1 MLFSY
6 LRKCN
11 ILLSFGT
18 FAQEKSSC
26 RKILKAVRQ
35 KKICGQK
42 SVAVLDLN
50 IFHFS
55 IRKCGHSCRYV
66 FIYGALNIKQGRH
79 VRVGLPRSCPETG
92 QVTAKETAK
101 STQREYLLCR
111 FIIFLFK
118 ELLARFT
125 RRTFKTW

>member
-1 MLFSY
+1 MTHPY
-6 LRKCN
+6 LDSVIFLSSQMKHN

-26 RKILKAVRQ
+26 RKISKAVRQ

-79 VRVGLPRSCPETG
+79 VRVATTMAHGVARK
-92 QVTAKETAK
+92 QAK
-101 STQREYLLCR
+101 
-111 FIIFLFK
+111 
-118 ELLARFT
+118 
-125 RRTFKTW
+125 

>member
-1 MLFSY
+1 MNYVRQLY
-6 LRKCN
+6 N
-11 ILLSFGT
+11 VLLSCGT
-18 FAQEKSSC
+18 FALEKSSY

-35 KKICGQK
+35 KKIYGQK
-42 SVAVLDLN
+42 SDAVLDLN

-79 VRVGLPRSCPETG
+79 VRVGLPSELPGNRPSDRLKKRPKVHKG
-92 QVTAKETAK
+92 NIYYVG
-101 STQREYLLCR
+101 L
-111 FIIFLFK
+111 IFLFK
-118 ELLARFT
+118 ELLARIT